1 MKVTTERL
9 DNCQV
14 NVVIELDTAEID
26 KKLRQ
31 TARTLA
37 RDFSIPGY
45 RPGRAPYHAVVRTF
59 GREAVQQQALEE
71 FGNDLYEDALEE
83 IAYEPYDV
91 GDLQDVQW
99 EPFRMTIQIP
109 IPPEVDLGDYRSVR
123 VPFEPEEITDE
134 DVDEYLEGLREE
146 HAQWVPVERAAQM
159 GDEVVLDMK
168 ATSGDHVIMDNENF
182 ELLLAEDAVHPMP
195 GFHEQVVGISPG
207 EEKTFELEVPEGDA
221 DEEAAG
227 QLATVTVQV
236 HTVRER
242 DVPPMDDDLAMMVGD
257 YDSLEDLKA
266 SVRERLETEV
276 LESAESEYL
285 SDVLD
290 AMQEAAERIEYPPEA
305 VDREAELAVSQM
317 ERSMAAQGLPP
328 ETLWRMMGKSREM
341 YKQDVRSSAEQRL
354 RRRLVLDE
362 VARREQ
368 LKPKS
373 EDVEAEIERMAEMA
387 GAEAAQ
393 MRQMFETPE
402 GWASLTE
409 DLTLSMAQ
417 ERVKEIGRGE
427 APPLE
432 ERPEATDEVEAEELA
447 EAEAQAEAGSEG
459 ADAEVEEAPEASVSE
474 DDPAEEEGEEQ
485 SEGDNA

>member
-9 DNCQV
+9 DNCQI
-14 NVVIELDTAEID
+14 NVIIELDADEID

-37 RDFSIPGY
+37 RDFNIPGY

-59 GREAVQQQALEE
+59 GREAVQQQALED
-71 FGNDLYEDALEE
+71 FGNDLYEEALEE
-83 IAYEPYDV
+83 IDYEPYDV

-123 VPFEPEEITDE
+123 VPFEAEEVTDE
-134 DVDEYLEGLREE
+134 DVDEYIEDLREE

-159 GDEVVLDMK
+159 GDEVVLDIK
-168 ATSGDHVIMDNENF
+168 GSTGDHVFMDNENH
-182 ELLLAEDAVHPMP
+182 ELLLEEDAVHPLP

-207 EEKTFELEVPEGDA
+207 EEKTFELGVPEGDT

-227 QLATVTVQV
+227 QLGTVTVRV

-242 DVPPMDDDLAMMVGD
+242 DVPPIDDELALMLGD
-257 YDSLEDLKA
+257 YDSLADLRA
-266 SVRERLETEV
+266 SVRERLETEA

-285 SDVLD
+285 TDVLE
-290 AMQEAAERIEYPPEA
+290 AMEVAAVRIEYPPEA
-305 VDREAELAVSQM
+305 VDRESELAVSQM
-317 ERSMAAQGLPP
+317 ERNMAAQGLPP
-328 ETLWRMMGKSREM
+328 ETLWRMMGKSRDL
-341 YKQDVRSSAEQRL
+341 YKQEIRSSAENRL

-368 LKPKS
+368 LKP
-373 EDVEAEIERMAEMA
+373 EPDEVEAEIERIAEMA
-387 GAEAAQ
+387 GAEADQ
-393 MRQMFETPE
+393 MREMLETPE
-402 GWASLTE
+402 GRASLTE
-409 DLTLSMAQ
+409 DLILTMAQ

-432 ERPEATDEVEAEELA
+432 EPAAPATDVEDEDDD
-447 EAEAQAEAGSEG
+447 QAEAPPES
-459 ADAEVEEAPEASVSE
+459 ADADAEEAPERDESAEAQEEAESE
-474 DDPAEEEGEEQ
+474 A
-485 SEGDNA
+485 DNA

>member
-9 DNCQV
+9 DNCQI
-14 NVVIELDTAEID
+14 NVIIELDTAEID

-37 RDFSIPGY
+37 RDFNIPGY

-59 GREAVQQQALEE
+59 GREAVQQQALED
-71 FGNDLYEDALEE
+71 FGNDLYEEALEE
-83 IAYEPYDV
+83 IDYEPYDV

-99 EPFRMTIQIP
+99 EPFRMTIKIP

-123 VPFEPEEITDE
+123 VPFEPEEITDK
-134 DVDEYLEGLREE
+134 DVDEYIEGLREE

-159 GDEVVLDMK
+159 GDEVVLDMMGS
-168 ATSGDHVIMDNENF
+168 SGDHTFMDNENY
-182 ELLLAEDAVHPMP
+182 ELLLEEDAVHPLP

-207 EEKTFELEVPEGDA
+207 EEKTFELQVPEEDS

-227 QLATVTVQV
+227 QLAKVTVRV

-242 DVPPMDDDLAMMVGD
+242 DIPPMDDELALMVGD

-276 LESAESEYL
+276 LENAESEYL

-290 AMQEAAERIEYPPEA
+290 AMQEAAVRIEYPPEA
-305 VDREAELAVSQM
+305 VDRESELAVSQM
-317 ERSMAAQGLPP
+317 ERNMAAQGLPP

-341 YKQDVRSSAEQRL
+341 YKEDIRSSAEQRL

-368 LKPKS
+368 LKP
-373 EDVEAEIERMAEMA
+373 EPDEVEAEIERIAEMA
-387 GAEAAQ
+387 GAEADQ
-393 MRQMFETPE
+393 MREMLETPE
-402 GWASLTE
+402 GRASLAE

-432 ERPEATDEVEAEELA
+432 EPPAPVAGMEGEDQAEALPHEADAETEEVPEGAGSLDEPPESQA
-447 EAEAQAEAGSEG
+447 EAESETE
-459 ADAEVEEAPEASVSE
+459 DA
-474 DDPAEEEGEEQ
+474 
-485 SEGDNA
+485 

>member
-14 NVVIELDTAEID
+14 NVIIELDAAEID

-37 RDFSIPGY
+37 RDFTIPGY

-71 FGNDLYEDALEE
+71 FGNDLYEQALEE
-83 IAYEPYDV
+83 IDFEPYDV
-91 GDLQDVQW
+91 GDLKEVEW

-109 IPPEVDLGDYRSVR
+109 IPPEVDLGDYRAVR
-123 VPFEPEEITDE
+123 VPFEPKEITDE
-134 DVDEYLEGLREE
+134 EVDEYLEGLREE

-159 GDEVVLDMK
+159 GDEVVLDLK
-168 ATSGDHVIMDNENF
+168 GTSGDHVVMDHENF
-182 ELLLAEDAVHPMP
+182 ELLLEEEAVHPLP
-195 GFHEQVVGISPG
+195 GFHGQVVGISPG
-207 EEKTFELEVPEGDA
+207 EEKTFELEVPEDDS

-227 QLATVTVQV
+227 QLATVTVRI

-242 DVPPMDDDLAMMVGD
+242 DVPPMDDELALMVGD

-276 LESAESEYL
+276 LQSAESEYL
-285 SDVLD
+285 SDVLN
-290 AMQEAAERIEYPPEA
+290 AMQEAAVRIEYPSEA
-305 VDREAELAVSQM
+305 VDREAEMAVSQM

-341 YKQDVRSSAEQRL
+341 YKQEVRSSAEQRL
-354 RRRLVLDE
+354 RQRLVLEE
-362 VARREQ
+362 VARQEQ
-368 LKPKS
+368 LKP
-373 EDVEAEIERMAEMA
+373 EPDEVEAEIERMAEMA
-387 GAEAAQ
+387 GPEADQ
-393 MRQMFETPE
+393 LRQMFETPE
-402 GWASLTE
+402 GRASVTE

-432 ERPEATDEVEAEELA
+432 VSPAGAAEVGVGEE
-447 EAEAQAEAGSEG
+447 
-459 ADAEVEEAPEASVSE
+459 AEVEGVDVEEEGTPEASGAE
-474 DDPAEEEGEEQ
+474 DEPAEEEAEGEPQ
-485 SEGDNA
+485 ADSD